1 VKWQDLDHGNGSLV
15 LGFSVIAFFM
25 AAGLWRGRAN
35 AATYLAVPLYAIP
48 AVITAG
54 LITSGLSLVWHP
66 GRRGS
71 PRYAGFEFIALGIFA
86 FVGFLAGRLV
96 ARGVPDKSHQRGT
109 RIIDGTA
116 AQRGRGVERGR
127 SALKF
132 GGIPVRD
139 LDETKHF
146 KLIGTTGTGK
156 STAIR
161 ALLAG
166 ALARGD
172 RAVVADPD
180 GGYVER
186 FYDPKRG
193 DVILNPFDARSAKW
207 DIFSEVQ
214 QAYDIEQLAR
224 SLIPDGDSANASEWR
239 GYARTLFSA
248 VMKQSR
254 ALGVASGAELY
265 RLLTAAPEAEL
276 RILLEATPAQPFLA
290 EGNARMFGSIRSVT
304 GSALSAFP
312 YIDEQTS
319 EAFSVRDWVRR
330 GRGVLFIPYRAD
342 QIAAL
347 RDLIA
352 TWIRLAIFQT
362 MSESEGDLKLW
373 FIIDEL
379 DAVGRIDGL
388 KDALARLRKFGGR
401 CVLGFQSIG
410 QVSAIYGHGEAQ
422 TIVENC
428 GNTAIFRCS
437 ASEGGGTSRFA
448 SKLIGEREVIRL
460 STSTARGSPAF
471 FSTQMPHKTTTTSEH
486 YATEAAV
493 MASEIEQ
500 LGDGIGFIKFASQ
513 PEWSRVQFP
522 DLRQDKVA
530 AAFSPRR

>member
-1 VKWQDLDHGNGSLV
+1 MFGFAVVALSMLV
-15 LGFSVIAFFM
+15 
-25 AAGLWRGRAN
+25 GLWRGRADWRK
-35 AATYLAVPLYAIP
+35 YLALPLLAIP
-48 AVITAG
+48 A
-54 LITSGLSLVWHP
+54 
-66 GRRGS
+66 
-71 PRYAGFEFIALGIFA
+71 FIAAALVTSAVGMVWNPGPRGTTRYVIAEIMAYSILG
-86 FVGFLAGRLV
+86 FVGFLAGQLV
-96 ARGVPDKSHQRGT
+96 ARGVSNRSHQRGT
-109 RIIDGTA
+109 RVVDGSA
-116 AQRGRGVERGR
+116 AQRRAQTKRNG
-127 SALKF
+127 SSLTF

-139 LDETKHF
+139 MDETKHF

-172 RAVVADPD
+172 RAVIADPD

-193 DVILNPFDARSAKW
+193 DIILNPFDQRSAKW
-207 DIFSEVQ
+207 DIYGEVK

-224 SLIPDGDSANASEWR
+224 SLIPDAESASGSEWR
-239 GYARTLFSA
+239 GYARTFFSA

-254 ALGVASGAELY
+254 ALGNRQSAELY

-276 RILLEATPAQPFLA
+276 RLLLEGTPAQPFLA
-290 EGNARMFGSIRSVT
+290 EGNSRMFGSVRSVT
-304 GSALSAFP
+304 AAAITAFP

-319 EAFSVRDWVRR
+319 SAFSVRDWVQK

-352 TWIRLAIFQT
+352 TWMRLAIFQT
-362 MSESEGDLKLW
+362 MSGSEDDLHLW
-373 FIIDEL
+373 FVIDEL
-379 DAVGRIDGL
+379 DALGRIDGL

-448 SKLIGEREVIRL
+448 SKLIGVREVIRQT
-460 STSTARGSPAF
+460 TSTARGSGSL
-471 FSTQMPHKTTTTSEH
+471 FSKQAPHTTTTTSEQ
-486 YATEAAV
+486 YATESAV

-500 LGDGIGFIKFASQ
+500 LADGVGFIKFASQ
-513 PEWSRVQFP
+513 PEWIRVQFP
-522 DLRQDKVA
+522 DLAQEKVA
-530 AAFSPRR
+530 PAFVPRR